1 MYVIMKRVQ
10 TVYLMDRKNSIK
22 NFLNLQYDSFGPL

>member
-10 TVYLMDRKNSIK
+10 TVYLTDRKNSIK